1 MSGKKP
7 PRAVQRLKQLRVTL
21 DRETTAEIDAV
32 AKSEGLTRSQI
43 VREFIEWGLENR
55 LTKTGETNARAA

>member
-7 PRAVQRLKQLRVTL
+7 PRAVQRLKQLCVTL
-21 DRETTAEIDAV
+21 DRETTAEIDKV

-43 VREFIEWGLENR
+43 VREFIEWGLESR
-55 LTKTGETNARAA
+55 LPKTGEPNARTA

>member
-1 MSGKKP
+1 VRHAG
-7 PRAVQRLKQLRVTL
+7 PRNA
-21 DRETTAEIDAV
+21 AEIDAV

>member
-1 MSGKKP
+1 VSGKKP

>member
-7 PRAVQRLKQLRVTL
+7 PRAVQRLKQLCVTA
-21 DRETTAEIDAV
+21 DRELVAEIDAV
-32 AKSEGLTRSQI
+32 AKREKLTRSQI

-55 LTKTGETNARAA
+55 A